1 MKLPLK
7 SLGVAAA
14 AAALLPLSLTNAQ
27 ALPAGYGETVAAEAI
42 ATLTADGLTTAEAT
56 DLLSAQPALIA
67 TGERLVDRVGADSAG
82 MYLDAATADVV
93 VNVVDA
99 ADVATVESAGA
110 TARVVDHSMAEL
122 TAARDAVARVLPSG
136 TAAGIDVRANQ
147 VVVRIDDTATG
158 LGELTSVSERF
169 GDLVRTEHVTGA
181 FDTAISGGDAITGS
195 GGRCSLGFNTSG
207 NTGITAGHCT
217 GAIPSWNDASGNYY
231 GPSIA
236 ANFPGSD
243 YGLIRNDGG
252 LAQPGDVNL
261 YNGGYQDITGAA
273 DPYVGL
279 SVCKSGSTTGLTCG
293 QVTQVGITIC
303 YAEGCVS
310 NMAESTAYVQPGD
323 SGGAWFAG
331 GTAIG
336 ITSGMGG
343 GFSYFQPV
351 VPGLNMYGV
360 SVF

>member
-1 MKLPLK
+1 MKLPMK
-7 SLGVAAA
+7 ALGVLAA
-14 AAALLPLSLTNAQ
+14 AAALVPFGLTNAQ
-27 ALPAGYGETVAAEAI
+27 ALPVGYGEAVASEAI
-42 ATLTADGLTTAEAT
+42 ASLTADGLTTTEAT

-67 TGERLVDRVGADSAG
+67 TGERLVDRVGQDAG
-82 MYLDAATADVV
+82 MFIDPATADVV
-93 VNVVDA
+93 VTVVDQ
-99 ADVATVESAGA
+99 ADVAVVESAGA
-110 TARVVDHSMAEL
+110 TAKVVDHGMAEL
-122 TAARDAVARVLPSG
+122 TAARDAVAEVLPPG

-158 LGELTSVSERF
+158 LGELTSVSERY
-169 GDLVRTEHVTGA
+169 GDLVRTVRVTGA

-195 GGRCSLGFNTSG
+195 GGRCSLGFNTTG

-217 GAIPSWNDASGNYY
+217 GGISSWNDAAGNYY

-236 ANFPGSD
+236 ANFPGQD

-293 QVTQVGITIC
+293 QVTQVGMTIC
-303 YAEGCVS
+303 YAQGCVY

-343 GFSYFQPV
+343 GYSYFQPV
-351 VPGLNMYGV
+351 VPGLNLYGV